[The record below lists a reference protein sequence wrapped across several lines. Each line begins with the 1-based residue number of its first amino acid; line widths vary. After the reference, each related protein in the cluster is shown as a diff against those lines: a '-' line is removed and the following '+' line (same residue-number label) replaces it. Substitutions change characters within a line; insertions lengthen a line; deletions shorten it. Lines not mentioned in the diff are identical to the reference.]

1 MTAVLDAGALVGV
14 DKRDRQVGAL
24 LRVFQREGVQVLTS
38 AGVVAQVWRDGRRQ
52 ANLARVLAGT
62 DVLQLDEATARKVG
76 EVLKVNRSDDI
87 VDAHI
92 ALMTGPQDVV
102 LTSDD
107 IGIKALLRAR
117 RVRATVVHV

>member
-52 ANLARVLAGT
+52 ADLARVLAGT

>member
-87 VDAHI
+87 AHAHI
-92 ALMTGPQDVV
+92 ALMTGPKDVV

>member
-52 ANLARVLAGT
+52 ADLARVLAGT

-92 ALMTGPQDVV
+92 ALMTGPKDVV